1 MRKIKFRV
9 WDKLSKVM
17 RYGAENNLVIV
28 LNNPDFEVMQ
38 FTGLL
43 DKSGKEIYEGDIVE
57 ETIPVEKVKERS
69 VVKWHQRRAKWV
81 LANTFRLGGG
91 GERELAYKTLG
102 IIGNK
107 FKDPKLLEKK

>member
-1 MRKIKFRV
+1 MKKIKVR
-9 WDKLSKVM
+9 WIAPETGKWEYINIEDIT
-17 RYGAENNLVIV
+17 AQI
-28 LNNPDFEVMQ
+28 DFGDTRGE
-38 FTGLL
+38 FTGLK
-43 DKSGKEIYEGDIVE
+43 DKNGKEIYEGDIVE